1 MNTDLQTRLHS
12 ATISIQSTANSLF
25 DPIDP
30 NFSPSVAVVALPL
43 HGAPKRE
50 PFIIPAG
57 GSYDETRL
65 HDAVAKWVSD
75 ESSGSFS
82 WSDSM
87 LSGRF
92 ERLLHQ
98 IYSSR
103 EKEQFV
109 GPGVWAVEQLYVVM
123 PTLELS
129 KAAVTANDIRLEED
143 DDTSSFLRVIIQVFL
158 EEAGRLV
165 VQYANDT
172 WSLRDLERVSTEEVS
187 RRAGQA
193 FINAV
198 ARRSQIPLP
207 VDMEENG
214 IDWVV
219 EGQPQPFTA
228 TRQTRQL
235 QLDRVPD
242 LFAAVNQIARMKH
255 EGEASAG
262 RMLLARKAHPDV
274 EMNVELASPISL
286 REHRSVRK
294 LLEMSS
300 KDLCLLWDRG
310 SIYGLGRKT
319 EKQSTDIF
327 DIEFVSQYSWRLLN
341 NERQLMI
348 VQYEQPRLPRDEP
361 ALPLHALSSKL
372 DEVFNIE
379 NPELTELLSELLRVA
394 ADQPHGTMVVVT
406 ENAQE
411 ESERLAKQSIPVVPF
426 KLDAEL
432 MKRITAIDG
441 AVIMDQKS
449 NCYALGAILDGAI
462 KKGEGDSS
470 RGARFNSA
478 VKYSSRAAEHNEK
491 CVIVVVSE
499 DGMVDL
505 FPR

>member
-12 ATISIQSTANSLF
+12 AIGSIQSTANSLF

-30 NFSPSVAVVALPL
+30 NFSPSVAVVAMPL

-65 HDAVAKWVSD
+65 HDAVAEWVSD

-82 WSDSM
+82 WSDSI

-98 IYSSR
+98 IYSNR

-109 GPGVWAVEQLYVVM
+109 GQGVWAVEQLYVVM

-129 KAAVTANDIRLEED
+129 KTAVKAKDIRLEED

-172 WSLRDLERVSTEEVS
+172 WSLRDLDRVSKEEVL

-193 FINAV
+193 FVNAV

-207 VDMEENG
+207 VDMEENVT
-214 IDWVV
+214 DWVV

-228 TRQTRQL
+228 TRRTRRL
-235 QLDRVPD
+235 QLDTMPD
-242 LFAAVNQIARMKH
+242 VFAAVNQISRMKY
-255 EGEASAG
+255 EGDASEG

-274 EMNVELASPISL
+274 EINVELASPISL
-286 REHRSVRK
+286 QEHRSVRK

-310 SIYGLGRKT
+310 SIYG
-319 EKQSTDIF
+319 S
-327 DIEFVSQYSWRLLN
+327 
-341 NERQLMI
+341 
-348 VQYEQPRLPRDEP
+348 
-361 ALPLHALSSKL
+361 
-372 DEVFNIE
+372 
-379 NPELTELLSELLRVA
+379 LR
-394 ADQPHGTMVVVT
+394 
-406 ENAQE
+406 
-411 ESERLAKQSIPVVPF
+411 
-426 KLDAEL
+426 
-432 MKRITAIDG
+432 
-441 AVIMDQKS
+441 
-449 NCYALGAILDGAI
+449 
-462 KKGEGDSS
+462 
-470 RGARFNSA
+470 NSCA
-478 VKYSSRAAEHNEK
+478 S
-491 CVIVVVSE
+491 
-499 DGMVDL
+499 
-505 FPR
+505 